1 MICSQ
6 LHADRFRCS
15 LGSVLGPAELTFAVL
30 TQAGVNDVA
39 TDYAQQQLAA
49 LDVRKRF
56 KPLTVLKANKGKA
69 APGVTLAQRPTRG
82 TCVTGWPV
90 LI

>member
-1 MICSQ
+1 M
-6 LHADRFRCS
+6 LNNFGAF
-15 LGSVLGPAELTFAVL
+15 ELTFAVL

-39 TDYAQQQLAA
+39 SEYAQQQLAA

-82 TCVTGWPV
+82 NSCDWLACVDIFCRNTPDG
-90 LI
+90 

>member
-6 LHADRFRCS
+6 WHAECFCCS
-15 LGSVLGPAELTFAVL
+15 LGSILGHLELTFALL

-39 TDYAQQQLAA
+39 NDYAQQQLAA

-82 TCVTGWPV
+82 TY
-90 LI
+90 LIAGLC

>member
-1 MICSQ
+1 M
-6 LHADRFRCS
+6 
-15 LGSVLGPAELTFAVL
+15 GPFELTFAVL
-30 TQAGVNDVA
+30 TQAGVNDA
-39 TDYAQQQLAA
+39 AKEYAQQQLAA

-82 TCVTGWPV
+82 TY
-90 LI
+90 LICLPMFM